1 MAVGGGAE
9 LYTFRS
15 GSVANTVTT
24 ANPLLSVVCGTTTRA
39 LVVGVRVECGVT
51 AAVAGNSLLFQ
62 LCRPGNTMTGTTTTT
77 GQPHDFSA
85 PAAIATG
92 YTAWSTAP
100 TVGVILA
107 EWQIPQTTG
116 SMWEEFP
123 PTEYEWQIPAIAN
136 AAANAGLHLF
146 VTASAA
152 TSTPVFVNMVV
163 AI

>member
-1 MAVGGGAE
+1 MAVGGGSE

-15 GSVANTVTT
+15 GSVTNTVTT

-39 LVVGVRVECGVT
+39 LVVGVRVMCGVT
-51 AAVAGNSLLFQ
+51 SAVAGNDLLFQ

-100 TVGVILA
+100 TVGAILA
-107 EWQIPQTTG
+107 EWLIPQTTG

-123 PTEYEWQIPAIAN
+123 PTEYEWQVPAIAN
-136 AAANAGLHLF
+136 GSANAGLHLF
-146 VTASAA
+146 VTASIG
-152 TSTPVFVNMVV
+152 TSTPVFCDLVV

>member
-1 MAVGGGAE
+1 MAVGSGAE
-9 LYTFRS
+9 VYTFRS

-24 ANPLLSVVCGTTTRA
+24 ANPLISVVVATTIRG
-39 LVVGVRVECGVT
+39 LCVGVRVECGVT
-51 AAVAGNSLLFQ
+51 AAVAGNDLLFQ

-85 PAAIATG
+85 PASLLTG

-100 TVGVILA
+100 TVGAILA
-107 EWQIPQTTG
+107 EWTIPQTTG

-123 PTEYEWQIPAIAN
+123 PTGYEWQVPAIAN

-146 VTASAA
+146 VTASVA
-152 TSTPVFVNMVV
+152 TSTPVFVNM
-163 AI
+163 ICTD

>member
-1 MAVGGGAE
+1 MAVGSGAE
-9 LYTFRS
+9 VYTFRS

-24 ANPLLSVVCGTTTRA
+24 ANPLISVVGATTIRG
-39 LVVGVRVECGVT
+39 LCVGVRVECGVT
-51 AAVAGNSLLFQ
+51 AAAAGNDLLFQ

-85 PAAIATG
+85 PASLLTG

-100 TVGVILA
+100 TVGAILA
-107 EWQIPQTTG
+107 EWTIPQTTG

-123 PTEYEWQIPAIAN
+123 PTGYEWQVPAIAN

-146 VTASAA
+146 VTASVA
-152 TSTPVFVNMVV
+152 TSTPVFINM
-163 AI
+163 ICTD